1 MDDLVGLIRDG
12 DGATVQLIVST
23 IRSGATPGEIR
34 DLLNS
39 ILEDENQSSSRNSG
53 VRDSD
58 VNLNL
63 NITPN
68 NQMGNYFNPPR

>member
-12 DGATVQLIVST
+12 DGTTVQLIVST

-39 ILEDENQSSSRNSG
+39 ILEDENQSSSQHSG
-53 VRDSD
+53 VRDSS

>member
-12 DGATVQLIVST
+12 DGTTVQLIVST

>member
-1 MDDLVGLIRDG
+1 MDDLIGLIRDG
-12 DGATVQLIVST
+12 DGTTVQLIVST
-23 IRSGATPGEIR
+23 IRSGATPGQIR

-53 VRDSD
+53 VRNSD

-63 NITPN
+63 TITPD